1 LGRDGNGRRR
11 HHRGFV
17 RDPSGLNEGD
27 RIYEIRLEEGSS
39 LTMEERAIAF
49 LRRLLDAPGPSGYES
64 APARV
69 WREEAA
75 TFADEVTHDVV
86 GSSFARVKPKND
98 AADAP
103 KVLLAGH
110 IDEIGFVITHIDK
123 EGYLWFAPLGGWDDQ
138 VAVGQRL
145 RIACRDGDVIGVIGK
160 KASHLLKEEDRR
172 RPTRLDEMWID
183 IGARDFDDAARRV
196 DVGDAAVID
205 SRFVDLSGD
214 ICVSR
219 SMDNRVGAFVA
230 LEAAR
235 LIAADRA
242 ALDVYAV
249 ATAQEEITF
258 GGAYTAS
265 FSVAPLVAIAIDV
278 THATDYP
285 GADKKRNHEVKLGGG
300 PALGRGA
307 TVNDGVFNGLRDAA
321 RSLGIDTS
329 VQASGK
335 SSGTDADAM
344 IHSGA
349 GTATGVVSIPN
360 RYMHSPNELV
370 SLSDLENAAKII
382 AAFIQSMTTESDF
395 RPGSTQART
404 AAS

>member
-1 LGRDGNGRRR
+1 
-11 HHRGFV
+11 
-17 RDPSGLNEGD
+17 
-27 RIYEIRLEEGSS
+27 
-39 LTMEERAIAF
+39 MEERAVAF

-64 APARV
+64 GPARV

-98 AADAP
+98 RPDAP

-123 EGYLWFAPLGGWDDQ
+123 EGFLWFSPVGGWDDQ
-138 VAVGQRL
+138 VVVGQRL
-145 RIACRDGDVIGVIGK
+145 RVAGRQGDVIGVIGK
-160 KASHLLKEEDRR
+160 KAAHLLKDEDRR

-183 IGARDFDDAARRV
+183 IGARDYDDAAGRI
-196 DVGDAAVID
+196 DIGDAAVID
-205 SRFVDLSGD
+205 SRYIELTGD
-214 ICVSR
+214 ICVAR

-235 LIAADRA
+235 LIAVDRGAAD
-242 ALDVYAV
+242 VCAV

-265 FSVAPLVAIAIDV
+265 FKVAPTVAIAIDV

-285 GADKKRNHEVKLGGG
+285 GADKKRDHEVKLGGG
-300 PALGRGA
+300 PVLGRGA
-307 TVNDGVFNGLRDAA
+307 TINDGVFNGMREAA
-321 RSLGIDTS
+321 RTLGIEIA
-329 VQASGK
+329 VQATGK

-349 GTATGVVSIPN
+349 GTATGVISIPN

-370 SLSDLENAAKII
+370 SLSDLENAARII
-382 AAFIQSMTTESDF
+382 AGFIQTLTTESDF
-395 RPGSTQART
+395 RPGSTQARA